1 MLRNTEPPALMVAQA
16 EMPTG
21 NLPWRSPAGECAQSH
36 HDHRTGVRGGESAA
50 QPTGT
55 RNLLRLASGQS
66 HPNGRWGSMKEPVK
80 ITRKEL
86 FEQVWAEPVSRVAER
101 YGLSGTWIRKV
112 CLENDVPV
120 PPSRLLGAR
129 G

>member
-1 MLRNTEPPALMVAQA
+1 
-16 EMPTG
+16 
-21 NLPWRSPAGECAQSH
+21 
-36 HDHRTGVRGGESAA
+36 
-50 QPTGT
+50 
-55 RNLLRLASGQS
+55 
-66 HPNGRWGSMKEPVK
+66 MKEPVK

-129 G
+129 GCWSSTQEAATAQAEHRRQDRHAEEPLH